1 VPRAVLIVLDVV
13 VHAFT
18 DGRDDAMSIPDCRD

>member
-1 VPRAVLIVLDVV
+1 VLIVLDVV

-18 DGRDDAMSIPDCRD
+18 DGRDDAISIPDCRD